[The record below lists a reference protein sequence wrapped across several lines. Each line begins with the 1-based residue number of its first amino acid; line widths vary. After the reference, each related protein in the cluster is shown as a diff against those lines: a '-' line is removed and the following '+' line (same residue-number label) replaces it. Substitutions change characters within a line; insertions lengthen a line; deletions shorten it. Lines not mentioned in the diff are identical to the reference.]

1 MIENIKKYK
10 NCGHF
15 FFGKGDNLAQK
26 SKNVPEKPGVYY
38 ILRTANGKVD
48 LVYIGKSGT
57 VLQDGSF
64 KPQLL
69 CKRLNNKQEN
79 VKRQVYFNMKIEQEN
94 IDGLDIYWFVTV
106 DDKNNDLP
114 GYVEA
119 AILQRFYETHGKL
132 PEWNKE
138 Y

>member
-1 MIENIKKYK
+1 MFEDITKYK
-10 NCGHF
+10 NCGNF
-15 FFGKGDNLAQK
+15 SFRKGDNLVQK
-26 SKNVPEKPGVYY
+26 SKDVPEKPGVYY

-57 VLQDGSF
+57 VLQDGTF
-64 KPQLL
+64 KSQLL
-69 CKRLNNKQEN
+69 RKRLNNKQEN
-79 VKRQVYFNMKIEQEN
+79 VKRQVYFDRKMDEEN

-119 AILQRFYETHGKL
+119 VILQRFYETHGKL

>member
-1 MIENIKKYK
+1 MFEDITKYK
-10 NCGHF
+10 NCGNF
-15 FFGKGDNLAQK
+15 SFRKGDNLAQL

-38 ILRTANGKVD
+38 ILRLAKGKVD

-64 KPQLL
+64 KSQLL
-69 CKRLNNKQEN
+69 RGRLNNKQEG
-79 VKRQVYFNMKIEQEN
+79 VKRQVYFDMKMDQEN

-114 GYVEA
+114 GFVEA
-119 AILQRFYETHGKL
+119 VILQRFYETHGKL